1 MEDLKSNI
9 EKVENNISAALVGTG
24 RTLSDV
30 KIIAATKTID
40 CERIRSLPSFG
51 ISVAGENKVQ
61 ELIDK
66 YDLCGKLEWHFIG
79 NLQTNKVKYMI
90 DKVSL
95 IHSLD
100 RTSLADEID
109 KQAAKIGKV
118 CNALIE
124 VNIGKEE
131 SKGGVSEENLGEL
144 VEYVLGKKNIKLKGL
159 MAVLPIG
166 ADEKLYLKMKE
177 LYDGLKQKLGRE
189 IDTLSMGMSGD
200 YETAVRAGANMVRLG
215 SVLFGNRIYK

>member
-79 NLQTNKVKYMI
+79 NLQTNKVKYII

-177 LYDGLKQKLGRE
+177 LYDGLKQKLGSE